1 MYDYQSVSN
10 THSYG
15 GARVVFTGT
24 KQGVSSGKYPV
35 DLTTLP
41 EAVNGMIPA
50 GTPIYM
56 NDAAKTAA
64 VHYAFEVYEAVTYL
78 TGATSMSIKVKK
90 LHEGSRAIVGQILGI
105 APSVITGEVA
115 IPLTITAVTRTNTL
129 YDTLTVSCTATEAGG
144 TIALGTVLVEV
155 AENDS
160 DSKFYVK
167 VLPNAFTFYDVVKLP
182 TATELWVDGLF
193 AQIDGVLL
201 TRRIP
206 PLADCVK
213 AYMLGASG
221 NVYVRLSAS
230 QE

>member
-1 MYDYQSVSN
+1 MYDYQSVSASH
-10 THSYG
+10 TYG
-15 GARVVFTGT
+15 GAKVVFTGT
-24 KQGVSSGKYPV
+24 RQGVSSGKYPV
-35 DLTTLP
+35 VLATLP

-56 NDAAKTAA
+56 DDAAKTAA
-64 VHYAFEVYEAVTYL
+64 VHYAFEVYEEVTYEL
-78 TGATSMSIKVKK
+78 GATSMSIKVKK
-90 LHEGSRAIVGQILGI
+90 LHEGSRAIVGQIIGV

-115 IPLTITAVTRTNTL
+115 IPLTITAVTRTNTA
-129 YDTLTVSCTATEAGG
+129 YDTLSVSCSATAAGG

-155 AENDS
+155 AENIS
-160 DSKFYVK
+160 DSKYYVK

-193 AQIDGVLL
+193 CQTDGILL

-206 PLADCVK
+206 PLAACVK
-213 AYMLGASG
+213 AYMLGTSG

-230 QE
+230 QV